1 MIKLKK
7 TGQIRSKEECVRI
20 LENKLSPLDDKGNQ
34 IKLNLWLDGLE
45 CEIEDM
51 YFHDNEK
58 WFKFKSRYR
67 DEFEDKIE
75 LMDNILANK
84 KEKVKVTWISIF
96 KGK

>member
-1 MIKLKK
+1 MIKE
-7 TGQIRSKEECVRI
+7 I
-20 LENKLSPLDDKGNQ
+20 KLSSTYGWMVLSV
-34 IKLNLWLDGLE
+34 KLRICISTIMRNGS
-45 CEIEDM
+45 
-51 YFHDNEK
+51 
-58 WFKFKSRYR
+58 KFKSRYR